1 MYVHIY
7 VAMCLCCMYRRIRK
21 RNDPTKC
28 LFVIC
33 PKQPVNQCK
42 GTFAEANTLLDPEVL
57 PGGTYVY

>member
-1 MYVHIY
+1 
-7 VAMCLCCMYRRIRK
+7 MYRRIRK

-42 GTFAEANTLLDPEVL
+42 GSFAEANTLLDPEVL